1 MNDLPQEQTFT
12 ILDTLHKSRN
22 FSTYKAKNYFSRK
35 IVAMKTT
42 QQRWTSDTS
51 LNRALKR
58 EAEAGFLLKHP
69 NIRETTGLFE
79 DDGAV
84 FVINEFIDGRNLNSI
99 LTGVGGETGFGTAL
113 KWVMQ
118 LLEAV
123 SYAHSQRIF
132 HLNLCPDNL
141 LIDFEQNLILIGFGK
156 SPDSWKNHDA
166 VAGEYHPLLF
176 LAPEVFLGE
185 AADHRSDIYSVG
197 AVAYLMLCG
206 ELPWHL
212 DRRDEPLLQKQ
223 QTLQR
228 PVIDPDLMGKRVPR
242 WLFTILNQCLMLDAD
257 LRFQSVGDL
266 ILAINEQRELP
277 YRSCLERRGTIAS
290 SPPAKPA
297 APPGE
302 TFAEIFL
309 PGEDT
314 GDDLAEPITEP
325 IAKPA
330 VEPIPEPVIEAAQEP
345 VSEPVVMPIPEPVC
359 EPAAEA
365 VSEPAN
371 ARVEE
376 PAEPIQAEIPLEPHP
391 LPERAADIPPEPP
404 VAEAPRLE
412 PVPPAKE
419 EPAIPAEEPR
429 RIEIPAEP
437 TPKPPFLAKQQSS
450 GPNLSP
456 HPDRSSYTPAPFP
469 SYGSSAPRRE
479 PTRPYRPQN
488 AGPQGSETDTVN
500 RMARLFRLFGY
511 ISLAI
516 LAFILLKYC
525 VLNRQ
530 PHFRIDKEDRATK
543 VPEGEARVKNAPIA
557 MIAVKADSTVIG
569 NVGADAEDDE
579 FPPHSVYVPSFYIG
593 QYEITREQWA
603 MVRSDYPYDGSDK
616 YLPITGVTFF
626 EALEYCNEKSRL
638 DGFKP
643 CYEFLSNS
651 VTCDFSANGY
661 RLPTEAEWEYAAKAT
676 NTEDFTRY
684 SGTGDPDQAGWHGGN
699 SDAEVHPIGRKQ
711 RNPLGLY
718 DMSGNVYEWV
728 WNWYGRYTWKQE
740 TLYEGPE
747 TGTDRVIR
755 GGSWYHPARDM
766 RVTNRSYAKPHSQA
780 KYLGFRVVRTRK

>member
-132 HLNLCPDNL
+132 HLNLCPDNI

-314 GDDLAEPITEP
+314 GDGLAEPITEP
-325 IAKPA
+325 IAKPV

-345 VSEPVVMPIPEPVC
+345 VSEPVVMPIPEPVS

-391 LPERAADIPPEPP
+391 LPERAADTPPEPP
-404 VAEAPRLE
+404 VAEAPRPE

-456 HPDRSSYTPAPFP
+456 IRTDH
-469 SYGSSAPRRE
+469 
-479 PTRPYRPQN
+479 PTRQRRFP
-488 AGPQGSETDTVN
+488 
-500 RMARLFRLFGY
+500 
-511 ISLAI
+511 
-516 LAFILLKYC
+516 
-525 VLNRQ
+525 
-530 PHFRIDKEDRATK
+530 AT
-543 VPEGEARVKNAPIA
+543 GLR
-557 MIAVKADSTVIG
+557 
-569 NVGADAEDDE
+569 
-579 FPPHSVYVPSFYIG
+579 
-593 QYEITREQWA
+593 R
-603 MVRSDYPYDGSDK
+603 
-616 YLPITGVTFF
+616 
-626 EALEYCNEKSRL
+626 
-638 DGFKP
+638 
-643 CYEFLSNS
+643 
-651 VTCDFSANGY
+651 
-661 RLPTEAEWEYAAKAT
+661 
-676 NTEDFTRY
+676 
-684 SGTGDPDQAGWHGGN
+684 HGGN
-699 SDAEVHPIGRKQ
+699 QPAPTVRKMPDP
-711 RNPLGLY
+711 RARKRIPSTAWPGCFACLAT
-718 DMSGNVYEWV
+718 SRW
-728 WNWYGRYTWKQE
+728 R
-740 TLYEGPE
+740 
-747 TGTDRVIR
+747 
-755 GGSWYHPARDM
+755 SWP
-766 RVTNRSYAKPHSQA
+766 S
-780 KYLGFRVVRTRK
+780 FC